1 MLVEKRFDRF
11 ILGNIEV
18 ECFVGIDP
26 EVDCE
31 GKGVGMVEWRRKK
44 MKFSL
49 TLTP

>member
-1 MLVEKRFDRF
+1 MLVEKWFDRF
-11 ILGNIEV
+11 ILGNIDPEV

-31 GKGVGMVEWRRKK
+31 GKGVGWRRKK
-44 MKFSL
+44 MKFSI